1 MQAQIPTKP
10 VYTHTAFHF
19 HKQVPQRVLIFVDLF
34 KMAYLPS
41 NYVSYLRLIWDD
53 YYVPYYCIYERKKCP
68 EPYKSKV
75 FHIKRVFPCSP
86 L

>member
-34 KMAYLPS
+34 KMAYLPANCFIS
-41 NYVSYLRLIWDD
+41 EAHLG
-53 YYVPYYCIYERKKCP
+53 
-68 EPYKSKV
+68 
-75 FHIKRVFPCSP
+75 
-86 L
+86 